1 MVTTKGQQARQR
13 ILEAAAELFYRKGY
27 HSVGINE
34 VLAAADAPKGSF
46 YHYFQGKEEVARE
59 AIIHFGQR
67 LLQRVSNLMLGPNRN
82 SGADAVRNF
91 VQATTEEVRRGG
103 TVASCPLGSLGM
115 QLSTVPDLAGLA
127 DDYLA
132 QLLSLLRQ
140 FFETRQAR
148 GELAPDSQPDR
159 LAKEFLYLYEG
170 SLVIATIRGSTN
182 AFTVAME
189 SFIET
194 HFRGA

>member
-1 MVTTKGQQARQR
+1 
-13 ILEAAAELFYRKGY
+13 
-27 HSVGINE
+27 
-34 VLAAADAPKGSF
+34 
-46 YHYFQGKEEVARE
+46 
-59 AIIHFGQR
+59 
-67 LLQRVSNLMLGPNRN
+67 MLGPSRN

-115 QLSTVPDLAGLA
+115 QFSTVPDLAG
-127 DDYLA
+127 
-132 QLLSLLRQ
+132 
-140 FFETRQAR
+140 
-148 GELAPDSQPDR
+148 LAPDSQPDR